1 MHRIIDNKW
10 AEIAKVLEGR
20 TDNTIKNH
28 WNSSMKRKLPNM
40 NRALETYLER
50 AAPLKYA
57 SNLEEQGKTSDI
69 PYENLPAEEK
79 KHIKMQI
86 EQQSLQYYICEAKRQ
101 NKEHFELKAREYL
114 AQENQDKVS
123 MAQANLLF
131 QSLQM
136 TKEEILAKY
145 PTFTAD
151 MQQEM

>member
-1 MHRIIDNKW
+1 
-10 AEIAKVLEGR
+10 
-20 TDNTIKNH
+20 
-28 WNSSMKRKLPNM
+28 
-40 NRALETYLER
+40 
-50 AAPLKYA
+50 
-57 SNLEEQGKTSDI
+57 
-69 PYENLPAEEK
+69 
-79 KHIKMQI
+79 MQI